1 MKVTTNWKN
10 KHEFESNQDAN
21 TIKLDGNKKMALAPK
36 RYCWPGLRAALE

>member
-21 TIKLDGNKKMALAPK
+21 TIKLDGNKKNEKELKEACGQYK
-36 RYCWPGLRAALE
+36 K